1 MFVYNNTLFLS
12 SAIYYS
18 ILVVTM
24 LSLIIFFLNKT
35 TSLFSFQYW
44 KYCWSRW
51 VSKNNNFEYEDNL
64 KGTIDP
70 TFRALTLLL
79 FVAGFVLIYI
89 GYEITTLDII
99 FLLANTDYCL
109 HEIQSRT
116 IMVVIFEHILFCVWF
131 YRLHSAFT
139 SSSYAIPIVG
149 IRIMY
154 AFIITTM
161 LILSAL
167 GAIIIKNQHLQI
179 TVDFPSMQSF
189 WKKNGKLDESSF
201 IMCGVPLGTKGFQL
215 LVTMVLLVIIVY
227 NSVFCWLFIRKLYAL
242 IGAAYKA
249 ENSATTTDKQ
259 TSLNDNRSDD
269 KNSINQNSNQN
280 VTADNYNNLGSPTS
294 SVGGHDI
301 TFPAASENNQSH
313 DNNND
318 ENKKKHMAKSNVKVY
333 RSDFDRLYYVSEKYA
348 TLTVISVLITFTL
361 WIIEAFVNHNFI
373 SPIDLDVLIS
383 SYFVL
388 LMFNFG
394 DSHYEKLVKCCPIGK
409 IIVCCLQR
417 LQMNDQNKGQEVKE
431 RKFSG
436 SDKNRNV
443 ELVVNEA

>member
-79 FVAGFVLIYI
+79 FVAGFGLIYI
-89 GYEITTLDII
+89 GYQLTTIDVI
-99 FLLANTDYCL
+99 FLLANDNYCL
-109 HEIQSRT
+109 HEVQART
-116 IMVVIFEHILFCVWF
+116 ICVGIFEHILFCVWF

-154 AFIITTM
+154 AVIITTL
-161 LILSAL
+161 LILSTI
-167 GAIIIKNQHLQI
+167 GAIVVQNQNLQI

-189 WKKNGKLDESSF
+189 WKKNGKSDESSF
-201 IMCGVPLGTKGFQL
+201 LMCGVALGTKGYRL
-215 LVTMVLLVIIVY
+215 LLAVVVLVIIAY
-227 NSVFCWLFIRKLYAL
+227 NIFFCWLFIRKLYSL

-259 TSLNDNRSDD
+259 TSLNNNPSDD
-269 KNSINQNSNQN
+269 KNSINQNRNQN

-294 SVGGHDI
+294 SADNLGSPTSSVGGDGI

-318 ENKKKHMAKSNVKVY
+318 ENKKKTY
-333 RSDFDRLYYVSEKYA
+333 
-348 TLTVISVLITFTL
+348 
-361 WIIEAFVNHNFI
+361 
-373 SPIDLDVLIS
+373 
-383 SYFVL
+383 
-388 LMFNFG
+388 G
-394 DSHYEKLVKCCPIGK
+394 
-409 IIVCCLQR
+409 
-417 LQMNDQNKGQEVKE
+417 
-431 RKFSG
+431 
-436 SDKNRNV
+436 
-443 ELVVNEA
+443 